1 MAEDRR
7 DNKHVSLYYITESS
21 LRQKFHLLFDYK
33 CDIIARVIYIKMS
46 KRTDKAKIDFI
57 KFINCFMGLLD
68 EVKDRRNRAAFDLL
82 EFNGDA

>member
-7 DNKHVSLYYITESS
+7 DNKHVSLYYITENS

-46 KRTDKAKIDFI
+46 
-57 KFINCFMGLLD
+57 
-68 EVKDRRNRAAFDLL
+68 
-82 EFNGDA
+82 